1 MQSFPNSCRNLDQ
14 VLSLGIE
21 VLQRISRVIKACPVT
36 SLWHLVRGFP
46 IPWTHG
52 TKFVSNYSW
61 RVLVYASCATRHK
74 ERCYDDNL
82 LCVWHNKKII
92 FGMLLLLGSRLSY
105 YACCLM
111 DRNKVCSTSLQDLIK
126 KKKKKVSV
134 YIKCNIMA
142 FFTYYFYWRGK
153 YHSPGD

>member
-21 VLQRISRVIKACPVT
+21 VLQRISRGIKACPVT

-61 RVLVYASCATRHK
+61 RVLVYASCATRHN

-82 LCVWHNKKII
+82 LCVWHMKWWQLARCNGWYNKKII
-92 FGMLLLLGSRLSY
+92 FGTLLLLGSRLSY
-105 YACCLM
+105 YAYCLM

-126 KKKKKVSV
+126 KRSFCV
-134 YIKCNIMA
+134 
-142 FFTYYFYWRGK
+142 
-153 YHSPGD
+153 H